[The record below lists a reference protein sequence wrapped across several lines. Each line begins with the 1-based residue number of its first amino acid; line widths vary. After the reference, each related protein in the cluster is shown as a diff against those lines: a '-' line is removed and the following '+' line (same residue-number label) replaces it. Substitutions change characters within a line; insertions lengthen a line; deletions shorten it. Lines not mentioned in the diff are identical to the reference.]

1 VTKGT
6 LIVGGSPAGLQ
17 AALDLADAGVDV
29 HLVETS
35 PYLGRNSDVGL
46 PPYVVNTRMLELA
59 RHPRVRIW
67 TNTRVNRLEGETG
80 SLCATLQQHPRF
92 VDLSRC
98 TGCGDCIEV
107 CPVTVPGT
115 SRKAAWLADDQQPGC
130 AVIDRDGRPP
140 CSNACPGGIH
150 VQGYVA
156 LVAQGRFQEALDLI
170 REAIPFPSICGRIC
184 THPCELECLR
194 AEIDDPVSIRRLK
207 RFLADWESHAPEA
220 IREETAANPSRPD
233 LARRVAVVG
242 SGPAGMTAA
251 ERLVRKGYRVT
262 VFEKL
267 PVMAGMMAVGIP
279 SYRLPRAIIA
289 REYNRILDLGVDLRL
304 NTAIGPDG
312 DYTLEQLFAE
322 GYDAICLAVGAHQS
336 LALGI
341 AGENISGVVQGIEL
355 LQTISLS
362 QQLDDPQL
370 RVDLK
375 KVLKRGENTRT
386 VVVGGGNTA
395 MDVARSL
402 KRLGVLDVRIVYR
415 RSRSEMPALAEEVA
429 ETEDEGVPIE
439 YLTAPVRILGDQQ
452 TGAVGLQCI
461 RMKLGT
467 PDDSGRCRPVPVVGS
482 EFETP
487 VDLVVPAI
495 GQVSDVDCLGREID
509 IGVTRDHRIK
519 VDGATLATDHPGIF
533 AAGDAI
539 TRDKMSV
546 IEAIGMGKKAAAAI
560 DAYLQGIQPGEN
572 LCEMNEL
579 PVAHREMRGAD
590 VPAQS
595 RICAPVLS
603 IAERARSFAEVEQGY
618 SKQQAVAEARR
629 CLACGPCSEC
639 MACVKA
645 CKPQAI
651 EHQQS
656 DSTHRLQIGAII
668 YADDSGHFS
677 QTAPIEKKDIYH
689 VNPDDPLMGS
699 ATASRV
705 LQSLTGKGALIA
717 PYKSTAVTV
726 EPVRMGVF
734 VCRCGDKIAEVL
746 DTAVLGR
753 QALTWPGVI
762 FAQELPFACASEAG
776 PMIGKAVAD
785 KGLKQVILAA
795 CACCPLD
802 MVCYSCS
809 YQRIR
814 CKQHFGIFDYRA
826 GLPTPGND
834 HQAAAMPSV
843 AAEFVNIREQC
854 AWAHR
859 DTPAMATAKAIA
871 LIAAA
876 AARARLISKI
886 IQTPGRI
893 ERSVLVLGGGKAAG
907 ICLDVLEPQN
917 IDAQLLKAGPFQ
929 ILRSDG
935 RYRVNQNGR
944 TWTSEAVILAP
955 QDQQEAQDL
964 LAAFTPRSHRPR
976 RRTLW
981 GGLETHR
988 PRVFYCD
995 PDQDGATTGAAAA
1008 ARVSARLGR
1017 NSAGSQATAAVVTS
1031 HRCRA
1036 CRTCVEVCEFGAAHI
1051 TGQEPNRSA
1060 WIDPS
1065 VCTGCGTCA
1074 ALCPS
1079 DAIAAG
1085 YGTDTQIEGM
1095 IEAVLTADEGIEA
1108 YK

>member
-1 VTKGT
+1 VTEGT

-35 PYLGRNSDVGL
+35 PYLGKNSDLAL
-46 PPYVVNTRMLELA
+46 PPYLVNTRMLELA
-59 RHPRVRIW
+59 RHPKVRIW
-67 TNTRVNRLEGETG
+67 TNTRVNHLVDETG
-80 SLCATLQQHPRF
+80 SLCVALQQHPRF

-107 CPVTVPGT
+107 CPVTVPDT
-115 SRKAAWLADDQQPGC
+115 DRKAVWLADGRQPGC

-140 CSNACPGGIH
+140 CSSACPGGIH

-170 REAIPFPSICGRIC
+170 RAAIPFPSICGRIC
-184 THPCELECLR
+184 THPCELKCRR

-207 RFLADWESHAPEA
+207 RFLADWEIHDPQAN
-220 IREETAANPSRPD
+220 REENTNPSRPD

-279 SYRLPRAIIA
+279 AYRLPREIIE
-289 REYNRILDLGVDLRL
+289 RDYNRIRDLGVDLRL

-312 DYTLEQLFAE
+312 DVTLEQLLAK
-322 GYDAICLAVGAHQS
+322 GYDAICLAIGAHQS

-341 AGENISGVVQGIEL
+341 AGENIPGVVQGIEL

-362 QQLDDPQL
+362 RQLDDSQL
-370 RVDLK
+370 RDDLK

-415 RSRSEMPALAEEVA
+415 RSRPEMPALPEEVA
-429 ETEDEGVPIE
+429 EAEEEGVPIE

-452 TGAVGLQCI
+452 TGAVGLECI
-461 RMKLGT
+461 RMQLGT
-467 PDDSGRCRPVPVVGS
+467 ADESGRRRPVPVAGS
-482 EFETP
+482 EFEVP

-495 GQVSDVDCLGREID
+495 GQVSDIGCLGREID

-519 VDGATLATDHPGIF
+519 VNDATLATDHPGVF
-533 AAGDAI
+533 AAGDAV

-560 DAYLQGIQPGEN
+560 DAYLQGIQPGDN
-572 LCEMNEL
+572 ACEVNEL
-579 PVAHREMRGAD
+579 PAAHREMRAAD
-590 VPAQS
+590 VPAQP

-603 IAERARSFAEVEQGY
+603 VAERTGSFAEVEQGY
-618 SKQQAVAEARR
+618 SRQQAVAEARR

-656 DSTHRLQIGAII
+656 ESTHRLQIGAII
-668 YADDSGHFS
+668 YADDSDHIP
-677 QTAPIEKKDIYH
+677 QTARVENKSIYR
-689 VNPDDPLMGS
+689 VNPDDSLMGS

-705 LQSLTGKGALIA
+705 LQSLTGKGASIA
-717 PYKSTAVTV
+717 SFNSTAVTV

-734 VCRCGDKIAEVL
+734 VCRCGDKIADVV
-746 DTAVLGR
+746 DTLAVCR

-762 FAQELPFACASEAG
+762 FARELTFACAPEAG
-776 PMIGKAVAD
+776 PMIAKAVAD
-785 KGLKQVILAA
+785 EGLKQVILAA

-814 CKQHFGIFDYRA
+814 CKQHFGIFDYLA
-826 GLPTPGND
+826 GLPTPDNR
-834 HQAAAMPSV
+834 HQADALSSV

-859 DTPAMATAKAIA
+859 QTPVMATAKAVA

-876 AARARLISKI
+876 AARARFISRI
-886 IQTPGRI
+886 IQAPGRF
-893 ERSVLVLGGGKAAG
+893 ERSVLVLGQGKAAG
-907 ICLDVLEPQN
+907 TCLDVLDPQS
-917 IDAQLLKAGPFQ
+917 IDARLLKTGPFQ

-935 RYRVNQNGR
+935 RYRVNQNGH
-944 TWTSEAVILAP
+944 TWTAEAVILAP
-955 QDQQEAQDL
+955 QDQREAQDL
-964 LAAFTPRSHRPR
+964 LAAFRPRSHRPR
-976 RRTLW
+976 RRILW

-1017 NSAGSQATAAVVTS
+1017 NPAGSQPTAAVVAA

-1036 CRTCVEVCEFGAAHI
+1036 CRTCVEICEFGAAHI

-1085 YGTDTQIEGM
+1085 YGTDAQIEGM
-1095 IEAVLTADEGIEA
+1095 IEAVLTADESI
-1108 YK
+1108 

>member
-1 VTKGT
+1 VTEGT

-17 AALDLADAGVDV
+17 AALDLADAGTEVN
-29 HLVETS
+29 LVEAS
-35 PYLGRNSDVGL
+35 PFLGKNADGAL
-46 PPYVVNTRMLELA
+46 PPHLVNTRMLELT
-59 RHPRVRIW
+59 RHPNIRIW
-67 TNTRVNRLEGETG
+67 TNTRVNLLEDETG
-80 SLCATLQQHPRF
+80 SLRVELQQHPRF
-92 VDLSRC
+92 VDLARC
-98 TGCGDCIEV
+98 TGCGDCIEA

-115 SRKAAWLADDQQPGC
+115 ARKAVWLADDQQPGC
-130 AVIDRDGRPP
+130 AVINRDGRPP
-140 CSNACPGGIH
+140 CSSACPGGIH

-156 LVAQGRFQEALDLI
+156 LVAQGRFQDALDLI

-184 THPCELECLR
+184 THPCELKCRR

-207 RFLADWESHAPEA
+207 RFLADWEIRAPEA
-220 IREETAANPSRPD
+220 TREENTKQSRPD
-233 LARRVAVVG
+233 IARRVAVVG

-279 SYRLPRAIIA
+279 SYRLPRAVIE

-312 DYTLEQLFAE
+312 DFTLEQLFAE
-322 GYDAICLAVGAHQS
+322 GYDAVCLAIGAHQS

-341 AGENISGVVQGIEL
+341 AGENLPGVEQGIAM

-370 RVDLK
+370 RDDLK
-375 KVLKRGENTRT
+375 MVLKRGEKTRT
-386 VVVGGGNTA
+386 IVLGGGNTA

-402 KRLGVLDVRIVYR
+402 KRLGILDVRIVYR
-415 RSRSEMPALAEEVA
+415 RSRPEMPALPEEVA
-429 ETEDEGVPIE
+429 ETEEEGVPIE
-439 YLTAPVRILGDQQ
+439 FLTAPVRILGDPQ
-452 TGAVGLQCI
+452 TGVVGLQCI

-467 PDDSGRCRPVPVVGS
+467 PDDSGRRRPVPVAGS
-482 EFETP
+482 EFEFP

-495 GQVSDVDCLGREID
+495 GQISDIDCLGREIG

-519 VDGATLATDHPGIF
+519 VNDVTLATDHPGIF

-560 DAYLQGIQPGEN
+560 DAYLQGIQAGDN
-572 LCEMNEL
+572 SSEMNEL
-579 PVAHREMRGAD
+579 PVAHREMREAD
-590 VPAQS
+590 VPSQS

-603 IAERARSFAEVEQGY
+603 VAERTKSFAEVEHCY
-618 SKQQAVAEARR
+618 STQQAETEARR
-629 CLACGPCSEC
+629 CLSCGPCSEC
-639 MACVKA
+639 MACVKV

-651 EHQQS
+651 EHKQS
-656 DSTHRLQIGAII
+656 SRIQRLQIGSII
-668 YADDSGHFS
+668 YADDTD
-677 QTAPIEKKDIYH
+677 QIPKTALIENKGIYH

-699 ATASRV
+699 VAASRV
-705 LQSLTGKGALIA
+705 LQSQTGKVASIA
-717 PYKSTAVTV
+717 SFQSSAAVV
-726 EPVRMGVF
+726 EPGRMGVF
-734 VCRCGDKIAEVL
+734 VCHCGDKIAAVV
-746 DTAVLGR
+746 DTAALCR
-753 QALTWPGVI
+753 QALTWPEVI
-762 FAQELPFACASEAG
+762 FAQELPFACAPEAG
-776 PMIGKAVAD
+776 PMIAKAVAGKD
-785 KGLKQVILAA
+785 LNQVILAA

-814 CKQHFGIFDYRA
+814 CKQHFGIFNCRA
-826 GLPTPGND
+826 DLPTPGKD
-834 HQAAAMPSV
+834 YQAAAMPSV

-859 DTPAMATAKAIA
+859 QTPAMATAKAVA
-871 LIAAA
+871 LVAAA
-876 AARARLISKI
+876 AARARLISKA
-886 IQTPGRI
+886 IQTPGHF

-907 ICLDVLEPQN
+907 TCLDVLDPQN
-917 IDAQLLKAGPFQ
+917 IDVRILKTGPFQ

-935 RYRVNQNGR
+935 RYRVNQNGH
-944 TWTSEAVILAP
+944 TWTAEAVILVP
-955 QDQQEAQDL
+955 QDQREANDL

-976 RRTLW
+976 RRILW

-995 PDQDGATTGAAAA
+995 PDRDGATTGAAAA
-1008 ARVSARLGR
+1008 ARVSARLGHGP
-1017 NSAGSQATAAVVTS
+1017 APAHMTVPMVAP

-1051 TGQEPNRSA
+1051 AGQEPNRSA
-1060 WIDPS
+1060 WIDPG

-1085 YGTDTQIEGM
+1085 YGTDAQIEGM
-1095 IEAVLTADEGIEA
+1095 IEAVLTADEGI
-1108 YK
+1108 KV

>member
-1 VTKGT
+1 MTEGT
-6 LIVGGSPAGLQ
+6 LIVGGSPSGLQ
-17 AALDLADAGVDV
+17 AALDLADAGTEV

-35 PYLGRNSDVGL
+35 PFLGKNSSSAL
-46 PPYVVNTRMLELA
+46 PPHLVNTRMLELA
-59 RHPRVRIW
+59 RHPNVRIW
-67 TNTRVNRLEGETG
+67 TNTRVNHPADENG
-80 SLCATLQQHPRF
+80 SLCVELQQHPRF

-98 TGCGDCIEV
+98 TGCGDCIEA
-107 CPVTVPGT
+107 CPVTVTGT
-115 SRKAAWLADDQQPGC
+115 DRKAVWLADGQQPGC

-140 CSNACPGGIH
+140 CSCACPGGIH

-156 LVAQGRFQEALDLI
+156 LVAQERFQEALDLI
-170 REAIPFPSICGRIC
+170 RAAIPFPSTCGRIC
-184 THPCELECLR
+184 THPCELNCRR

-207 RFLADWESHAPEA
+207 RFLADWEIRAPQED
-220 IREETAANPSRPD
+220 REDAVTKPSQSD
-233 LARRVAVVG
+233 SARRVAVVG

-251 ERLVRKGYRVT
+251 ERLVRKGYHVT

-279 SYRLPRAIIA
+279 SYRLPRAVIES
-289 REYNRILDLGVDLRL
+289 EYNRILDLGVDLRL
-304 NTAIGPDG
+304 NTSIGPDG

-322 GYDAICLAVGAHQS
+322 GYEAVCLAIGAHQS

-341 AGENISGVVQGIEL
+341 TGENLPGVMQGIAL

-362 QQLDDPQL
+362 RQLDDPQL
-370 RVDLK
+370 GEDLK
-375 KVLKRGENTRT
+375 KILKRGENTRT
-386 VVVGGGNTA
+386 IVVGGGNTA

-415 RSRSEMPALAEEVA
+415 RSRPEMPALPEEVT
-429 ETEDEGVPIE
+429 ETEEEGVPIE
-439 YLTAPVRILGDQQ
+439 FLTAPVRILGDPR
-452 TGAVGLQCI
+452 TGVVGLQCI

-467 PDDSGRCRPVPVVGS
+467 PDDSGRRRPVPVADS
-482 EFETP
+482 ELEFP
-487 VDLVVPAI
+487 ADLLVPAI
-495 GQVSDVDCLGREID
+495 GQVSDLDCLGRESD

-519 VDGATLATDHPGIF
+519 VNDTTFATDHPGIF
-533 AAGDAI
+533 AAGDAV

-572 LCEMNEL
+572 NCEMTDL
-579 PVAHREMRGAD
+579 PAAHRELRAAD
-590 VPAQS
+590 VPSQP

-603 IAERARSFAEVEQGY
+603 LAERAGSFAEVEQGY
-618 SKQQAVAEARR
+618 STQQAVAEARR

-651 EHQQS
+651 AHQQS
-656 DSTHRLQIGAII
+656 ETTHLLQFGAII
-668 YADDSGHFS
+668 YADDSDHDPP
-677 QTAPIEKKDIYH
+677 TALVENKSIYR
-689 VNPDDPLMGS
+689 VNPDDSLMGS

-705 LQSLTGKGALIA
+705 LQHLKGSVASIV
-717 PYKSTAVTV
+717 PFQSTVVAA
-726 EPVRMGVF
+726 EPSAMGVF
-734 VCRCGDKIAEVL
+734 VCRCGDKIADVV
-746 DTAVLGR
+746 DTVAVCR
-753 QALTWPGVI
+753 QASTWPGVI
-762 FAQELPFACASEAG
+762 FARELPFACAPEAG
-776 PMIGKAVAD
+776 PMIAKAVAD
-785 KGLKQVILAA
+785 KGLEQVILAA

-814 CKQHFGIFDYRA
+814 CKQYFGIFDSRA
-826 GLPTPGND
+826 GLSTPGSD
-834 HQAAAMPSV
+834 LQPAALPSV

-854 AWAHR
+854 AWMHR
-859 DTPAMATAKAIA
+859 QTPAMATAKAVA
-871 LIAAA
+871 LVAAA
-876 AARARLISKI
+876 AARVRLISRSV
-886 IQTPGRI
+886 PAPSRI
-893 ERSVLVLGGGKAAG
+893 DRSVLVLGQGKAAG
-907 ICLDVLEPQN
+907 TCLDVLEPQS
-917 IDAQLLKAGPFQ
+917 IYARLLKTGPFQ

-935 RYRVNQNGR
+935 RYRVTQNGH
-944 TWTSEAVILAP
+944 TWTAEAVILAP
-955 QDQQEAQDL
+955 QDQREAHDL
-964 LAAFTPRSHRPR
+964 LAAFTPRSHQPR
-976 RRTLW
+976 RRPFW

-1008 ARVSARLGR
+1008 ARVSARLGP
-1017 NSAGSQATAAVVTS
+1017 NSAVSQPTAAVVAA

-1036 CRTCVEVCEFGAAHI
+1036 CGTCVEICEFGAAHI

-1060 WIDPS
+1060 RIDPS

-1085 YGTDTQIEGM
+1085 EGTDAQIEGM
-1095 IEAVLTADEGIEA
+1095 IEAVLTADEGINV
-1108 YK
+1108 

>member
-1 VTKGT
+1 
-6 LIVGGSPAGLQ
+6 
-17 AALDLADAGVDV
+17 
-29 HLVETS
+29 
-35 PYLGRNSDVGL
+35 
-46 PPYVVNTRMLELA
+46 MLELA
-59 RHPRVRIW
+59 RHPKIRVW
-67 TNTRVNRLEGETG
+67 TNTRVNHLEDETK
-80 SLCATLQQHPRF
+80 SLCVEFQQQPRF

-107 CPVTVPGT
+107 CPVTVPDT
-115 SRKAAWLADDQQPGC
+115 TRKAVWLADGQQPGC

-140 CSNACPGGIH
+140 CSSACPGGIH

-170 REAIPFPSICGRIC
+170 CEAIPFPSICGRIC
-184 THPCELECLR
+184 THPCELKCRR

-207 RFLADWESHAPEA
+207 RFLADWEIRAPKA
-220 IREETAANPSRPD
+220 TREDTATNPSRPD

-279 SYRLPRAIIA
+279 SYRLPRAVIE

-312 DYTLEQLFAE
+312 DHTLEQLFDK
-322 GYDAICLAVGAHQS
+322 GYDAICLAIGAHRS

-341 AGENISGVVQGIEL
+341 AGENIPGVVQGIEL

-370 RVDLK
+370 RDDLK
-375 KVLKRGENTRT
+375 KILKRGENTRT
-386 VVVGGGNTA
+386 IVVGGGNTA

-415 RSRSEMPALAEEVA
+415 RSRPEMPALPEEVA
-429 ETEDEGVPIE
+429 EAEEEGVPIE

-467 PDDSGRCRPVPVVGS
+467 ADDSGRRRPVPVAGS
-482 EFETP
+482 EFEIP
-487 VDLVVPAI
+487 LDLVVPAI
-495 GQVSDVDCLGREID
+495 GQISDVDCLDRKID

-519 VDGATLATDHPGIF
+519 VNGATLATDHPGIF

-560 DAYLQGIQPGEN
+560 DAYLQGIQPGEIAG
-572 LCEMNEL
+572 EVNEL
-579 PVAHREMRGAD
+579 PVAHREMRRED
-590 VPAQS
+590 VPAQP
-595 RICAPVLS
+595 RIGAPVLS
-603 IAERARSFAEVEQGY
+603 IAERAKSFTEVEQ
-618 SKQQAVAEARR
+618 
-629 CLACGPCSEC
+629 
-639 MACVKA
+639 
-645 CKPQAI
+645 KPQAI

-656 DSTHRLQIGAII
+656 ETTHRLQIGAII
-668 YADDSGHFS
+668 YADDSDQIPQS
-677 QTAPIEKKDIYH
+677 VLTENKNIYH
-689 VNPDDPLMGS
+689 VKPDDPLMGS

-705 LQSLTGKGALIA
+705 LQSLTGKFASIA
-717 PYKSTAVTV
+717 PSQSTAVAV

-734 VCRCGDKIAEVL
+734 VCRCGDKIADVV
-746 DTAVLGR
+746 DTVAVCR

-762 FAQELPFACASEAG
+762 FARELSFACVPEAG
-776 PMIGKAVAD
+776 PMIAKVVAD
-785 KGLKQVILAA
+785 KDLKQVILAA

-814 CKQHFGIFDYRA
+814 CKRHFGIFDYRA
-826 GLPTPGND
+826 GLPTPGYD
-834 HQAAAMPSV
+834 VQAATLQSV
-843 AAEFVNIREQC
+843 VTEFVNIREQC

-859 DTPAMATAKAIA
+859 EIPAMATAKAVA

-886 IQTPGRI
+886 IQAPGDI
-893 ERSVLVLGGGKAAG
+893 ERSVLVLGGGRAAG
-907 ICLDVLEPQN
+907 ACLDVLEPQN
-917 IDAQLLKAGPFQ
+917 IDARFLKTGPFQ

-935 RYRVNQNGR
+935 RYRVNQNGH
-944 TWTSEAVILAP
+944 TWTAEAVILAP
-955 QDQQEAQDL
+955 QNQQEGHDL

-976 RRTLW
+976 RRILG

-1017 NSAGSQATAAVVTS
+1017 NPAGSQPTAAVVAS

-1036 CRTCVEVCEFGAAHI
+1036 CRTCVDVCEFGAAHI
-1051 TGQEPNRSA
+1051 AGQEPNRSA
-1060 WIDPS
+1060 RIDPS

-1085 YGTDTQIEGM
+1085 YGTDAQIEGM
-1095 IEAVLTADEGIEA
+1095 IEAVLTADEGIKA
-1108 YK
+1108 